1 MMISCLFF
9 VHHTA
14 AEILS
19 YYKSIFQN
27 NNYQKMDTKDIQVD
41 KDIVT

>member
-1 MMISCLFF
+1 MISCLFF

-14 AEILS
+14 TNIFS